1 MSGSEQRLGGMVAVV
16 TGGASGIGEGIA
28 RRFVAEGANVVIGDI
43 QDEAGE
49 AVVDAL
55 GERAAY
61 RRCDVTD
68 EGEVA
73 ALVQAAPDEFG
84 RLDIMVNNAGA
95 IGARGSILEVTAD
108 EWDATINLL
117 LRSVFLGMRHAGRL
131 LVDQGDGGSIISTS
145 SIAAHAPGNG
155 PHAYGTAKA
164 GVVHLTQRVALELG
178 EHRIRVNAICPGGI
192 VTPLVL
198 GAVGLGP
205 EATGVMEDAAAAMRP
220 YPRAG
225 RTEDVAATAAWLAS
239 RDGEF
244 VTGQAIT
251 VDGGESVGPKWS
263 DQMVH

>member
-1 MSGSEQRLGGMVAVV
+1 MSKLGGKLEGKIAVV

-28 RRFVAEGANVVIGDI
+28 RRLVADGARVVIGDI
-43 QDEAGE
+43 SDDEGE
-49 AVVDAL
+49 AVADSLDEDAL
-55 GERAAY
+55 Y
-61 RRCDVTD
+61 RHCDVTSD
-68 EGEVA
+68 DEVA
-73 ALVQAAPDEFG
+73 ALVQGAAKDFG
-84 RLDIMVNNAGA
+84 RLDIMINNAGA
-95 IGARGSILEVTAD
+95 IGARGSILDITVD

-117 LRSVFLGMRHAGRL
+117 LRSTFLGMRHAGRI
-131 LVDQGDGGSIISTS
+131 LVDQGEGGSIINTA

-155 PHAYGTAKA
+155 PHVYGTAKA

-198 GAVGLGP
+198 GAVGVGP
-205 EATGVMEDAAAAMRP
+205 EEAGAIAEVIAAVRP

-225 RTEDVAATAAWLAS
+225 RPADVAATAAWLVS
-239 RDGEF
+239 DDGEF

-263 DQMVH
+263 DQMVT